1 MIVLG
6 YSRREEAA
14 QCRKTARVYL
24 HAHRQCRDPK
34 LKACYR
40 RQFRAE
46 LQLARA
52 LERAG

>member
-1 MIVLG
+1 MIALG

-14 QCRKTARVYL
+14 QCRRQARGYL
-24 HAHRQCRDPK
+24 AAYRQCRDAQ
-34 LKACYR
+34 LRACYR

-46 LQLARA
+46 VQLARA

>member
-1 MIVLG
+1 MIASP
-6 YSRREEAA
+6 YSRRDEAA

-24 HAHRQCRDPK
+24 HAHRQARDPG
-34 LKACYR
+34 LRACYR

-52 LERAG
+52 LERAQ

>member
-14 QCRKTARVYL
+14 QCRKQARGYL
-24 HAHRQCRDPK
+24 HAHLQARDPGLRAIYLRQCR
-34 LKACYR
+34 
-40 RQFRAE
+40 AE
-46 LQLARA
+46 LGLARA

>member
-1 MIVLG
+1 MIALG

-14 QCRKTARVYL
+14 QCRKQARGYL
-24 HAHRQCRDPK
+24 HAFRQCRDAG
-34 LKACYR
+34 LRACYR

-46 LQLARA
+46 LGLARA